1 MPECPVRFSL
11 FSMPVAVLVQPRFA
25 NTFRNR
31 LPFSHDLPD
40 KRHRIAEI
48 AGLNI
53 NDHLPVLQWSFAY
66 PSYKNEGNGQSTCD
80 AIPRLK
86 QDRQMIPFF
95 ISSQA
100 AARFPE
106 G

>member
-1 MPECPVRFSL
+1 
-11 FSMPVAVLVQPRFA
+11 MPVAVLVQPRFA

-80 AIPRLK
+80 AIPPPETRPAN
-86 QDRQMIPFF
+86 DPVFHFF
-95 ISSQA
+95 PGS
-100 AARFPE
+100 RPVP
-106 G
+106 